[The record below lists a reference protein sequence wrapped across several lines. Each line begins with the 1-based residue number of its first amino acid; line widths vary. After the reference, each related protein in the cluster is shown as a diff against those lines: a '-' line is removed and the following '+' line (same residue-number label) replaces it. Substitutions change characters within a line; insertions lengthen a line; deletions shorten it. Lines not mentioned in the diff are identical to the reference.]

1 MVPFPT
7 ALGWVYASAV
17 EGLLL
22 TRRSG
27 SREMTLTR
35 SSRGRRGTLC
45 AAELTATSIASADAI
60 PTDGD
65 FVYPRA
71 QHYLARFRAPEVGTE
86 KELQPPPQLLV
97 TFLPGPVQSARKRS
111 YSPPTAASD
120 LPSGP
125 RAVGTEKELQPPTA
139 ASDLP
144 SVDKGPEPRSG
155 VFTVLDQ
162 ADGFHQRLTTASVR
176 SDRRTLETMLIPK
189 ALTRQHHPE
198 RYLNDHHH
206 HRRTST
212 SPLLPLLPFCMVP
225 SPTALG
231 WVYVSTVEGLLLTR
245 RLARSP
251 SQRRSA
257 RPGPR
262 DDPLLP

>member
-86 KELQPPPQLLV
+86 KELQPPP
-97 TFLPGPVQSARKRS
+97 
-111 YSPPTAASD
+111 TAASD

-125 RAVGTEKELQPPTA
+125 RAVGTEKELQPPH
-139 ASDLP
+139 S
-144 SVDKGPEPRSG
+144 
-155 VFTVLDQ
+155 
-162 ADGFHQRLTTASVR
+162 
-176 SDRRTLETMLIPK
+176 
-189 ALTRQHHPE
+189 
-198 RYLNDHHH
+198 
-206 HRRTST
+206 
-212 SPLLPLLPFCMVP
+212 C
-225 SPTALG
+225 
-231 WVYVSTVEGLLLTR
+231 
-245 RLARSP
+245 
-251 SQRRSA
+251 
-257 RPGPR
+257 
-262 DDPLLP
+262 